1 MQKMINKTK
10 PLLVHEY
17 LERVGGEVLEEK
29 NFQSAL
35 AGMIKG
41 HKGVYVLYK
50 DDRLYYVGLASNLM
64 GRVKQHTT
72 DRHGGQWNRFSV
84 YLTEA
89 SHHIKPLESLLLR
102 ILQPTGNR
110 VKGKITGASDLKPAL
125 AKLVKKADDADRHQA
140 LGRKKIISKKLPA
153 YSQNKEVVKSKFPK
167 CAIRATYKGET
178 YKANL
183 KNDGSVRYD
192 GVDYKTPSGAA
203 MAIAKRNVNGW
214 SFWHYKENED
224 WISISHL
231 RK

>member
-10 PLLVHEY
+10 SLLVHEY

-50 DDRLYYVGLASNLM
+50 DDRLYYVGLASDLM

-84 YLTEA
+84 YLTGG
-89 SHHIKPLESLLLR
+89 SDHIKPLESLLLR
-102 ILQPTGNR
+102 ILQPTGNL

-125 AKLVKKADDADRHQA
+125 AKLVKNADDADRHKA
-140 LGRKKIISKKLPA
+140 LGKKKIFLKSSPHIYRKK
-153 YSQNKEVVKSKFPK
+153 
-167 CAIRATYKGET
+167 
-178 YKANL
+178 
-183 KNDGSVRYD
+183 
-192 GVDYKTPSGAA
+192 
-203 MAIAKRNVNGW
+203 
-214 SFWHYKENED
+214 
-224 WISISHL
+224 